1 MCVCVAIRTMATTK
15 MMPMPSDDADA
26 EGEKYNS
33 VHRFIHAPGRRV
45 FVCVCMCA
53 MHTSTLMLS
62 YEV

>member
-1 MCVCVAIRTMATTK
+1 MATTK

-26 EGEKYNS
+26 GGEKYNS

-45 FVCVCMCA
+45 FVCVCMFA